1 MCFSLC
7 LLFPSLSSVC
17 TWFCYYSMEV
27 TGLLLN
33 VIVLLQ
39 VIWGSLPPVLWIAG
53 FGSWMRYLCLQ
64 DDFSQPCSHW
74 VFAVFFISCWVFT
87 LLWVQKW
94 VCSWMNTCS
103 WSPLIGICVISAVV
117 FFFFLFPHSFCVLD
131 YIAPSGRMGLIMF
144 SGVFVSEYSL
154 PLTMQVAHF
163 LGMWGKNMWVQFMA
177 WDKIICFLK

>member
-7 LLFPSLSSVC
+7 LLFPSLSFVC

-64 DDFSQPCSHW
+64 DDSSQLCSHW

-103 WSPLIGICVISAVV
+103 WPPLIGICVISAVG
-117 FFFFLFPHSFCVLD
+117 FFFFPIPSFLLCSWLYCTFWEDGPDHVFWCFCFWVFFTFNHAGSSLSWD
-131 YIAPSGRMGLIMF
+131 VGKKYVSTIHGL
-144 SGVFVSEYSL
+144 G
-154 PLTMQVAHF
+154 
-163 LGMWGKNMWVQFMA
+163 
-177 WDKIICFLK
+177 